1 MSIPLATLNTLLVN
15 YVTNTTLLNDLLALG
30 ANNYTGGLT
39 SAVQNAATGS
49 IDILKVLVTADE
61 GLTIST
67 QNYDL
72 TLMNYFKAN
81 ATNQVINAIWCAQ
94 NGFPD
99 GFNSLSSYVTNNN
112 DLLLC
117 YTSLEYST
125 NVETVLA
132 NSPTNL
138 NDCLLI
144 AVTKCNITIS
154 NLLINAGANNF
165 LTCIE
170 AIKNV
175 RNNSAAEAILS
186 TLLLALA

>member
-30 ANNYTGGLT
+30 ANNYIGGLT
-39 SAVQNAATGS
+39 SAVQNGASSS
-49 IDILKVLVTADE
+49 IDILKLLITADE
-61 GLTIST
+61 GLTVAT
-67 QNYDL
+67 QSYDL
-72 TLMNYFKAN
+72 SLMNYFKDN
-81 ATNQVINAIWCAQ
+81 ATNQITNAIWCAQ

-99 GFNSLSSYVTNNN
+99 GFNTLSSYVTNNN

-117 YTSLEYST
+117 YTSLEDST
-125 NVETVLA
+125 NVTSILA

-144 AVTKCNITIS
+144 ATTKCNITIS
-154 NLLINAGANNF
+154 NLLIDAGASNF
-165 LTCIE
+165 LLCIE